1 MSFFAFFL
9 EYFGSIDAI
18 FFFLSD
24 AYVTQRPLNK
34 GREPIR
40 DTELRNNSGAAKLS
54 VRESEGGCKQ
64 TVVDKKKRLD

>member
-1 MSFFAFFL
+1 MSFLPFFWNTS
-9 EYFGSIDAI
+9 GRSTQSS
-18 FFFLSD
+18 FFLSD